1 MKKRRKRKMT
11 GLKIFLIIAFLIFVE
26 FVISNTF
33 LSVTKVAVKDAKI
46 PASFDGY
53 KIVQLSDLHD
63 KSFGKSNSRLIRVID
78 KQKPDIIVLTGDM
91 INSTDTNFQNLYSF
105 SKQLVKICPVYYIVG
120 NHEQMLSSELYKE
133 MITNLKKTG
142 IIVLDNEKTALIKNG
157 KKINLYGLWFNL
169 RYYRNLSSQTSGN
182 NDYYLT
188 EDTISQLI
196 GKAKTSEYNILLTHN
211 PVYFDA
217 YSSWEADLT
226 LSGHIHGG
234 MIRIPFKG
242 GLLSPEI
249 KFFPK
254 YDTGIYENNGNEM
267 FVSRGLGNGT
277 FGIRFFNIPE
287 IAVIVLEKE

>member
-1 MKKRRKRKMT
+1 MKKRRKRKMI
-11 GLKIFLIIAFLIFVE
+11 GFKIFLIIIFLIFAE

-33 LSVTKVAVKDAKI
+33 LSVTKVAVKDTKI

-63 KSFGKSNSRLIRVID
+63 KSFGKDNSRLIRVID

-91 INSTDTNFQNLYSF
+91 INSADTNFQNLYSF

-120 NHEQMLSSELYKE
+120 NHEQMLASELYRD
-133 MITNLKKTG
+133 MIGNLKKTG
-142 IIVLDNEKTALIKNG
+142 IIVLDNEKTTLIKNG

-182 NDYYLT
+182 NDYSLT
-188 EDTISQLI
+188 EDTIEQLI
-196 GKAKTSEYNILLTHN
+196 GRAKTSEYNILLTHN
-211 PVYFDA
+211 PVYFDT
-217 YSSWEADLT
+217 YSSWGADLT

-234 MIRIPFKG
+234 MIRMPFKG

-254 YDTGIYENNGNEM
+254 YDTGKYENNGNKM